1 MYNYTLSTIIGF
13 IAMAFAITS
22 YFLKNKSLFLIA
34 QAGAIL
40 FLAVSCLF
48 IEQYYAMIS
57 YAIGLLRVFTF
68 YMYEKANK
76 NPPYYIILMFIALFV
91 IFYVLVNVVILK
103 TFKPIDIIL
112 MVANVMYTYAFSI
125 RNLTLMRHIFAIPL
139 VLSIIYYLLINGT
152 AFVIISYSFEL
163 CANLTATIYN
173 SKWFKD
179 ILNRRKNKQNKT

>member
-13 IAMAFAITS
+13 VAMAFAITS

-76 NPPYYIILMFIALFV
+76 NPPYYIILMFVALFV

-152 AFVIISYSFEL
+152 VFVIISYSFEL

-173 SKWFKD
+173 SNWFKD
-179 ILNRRKNKQNKT
+179 ILNKRKNKQNNT

>member
-13 IAMAFAITS
+13 VAMAFAITS

-76 NPPYYIILMFIALFV
+76 NPPYYIIL
-91 IFYVLVNVVILK
+91 Y
-103 TFKPIDIIL
+103 
-112 MVANVMYTYAFSI
+112 
-125 RNLTLMRHIFAIPL
+125 
-139 VLSIIYYLLINGT
+139 
-152 AFVIISYSFEL
+152 
-163 CANLTATIYN
+163 
-173 SKWFKD
+173 
-179 ILNRRKNKQNKT
+179 